1 MALRD
6 TWVDKVNNV
15 DTVDANDINMLASA
29 IINVENTLGDV
40 DTALDTIISIQYEL
54 IGGDNT

>member
-6 TWVDKVNNV
+6 TRVDKVNNV

-29 IINVENTLGDV
+29 IINNEKTLGDV